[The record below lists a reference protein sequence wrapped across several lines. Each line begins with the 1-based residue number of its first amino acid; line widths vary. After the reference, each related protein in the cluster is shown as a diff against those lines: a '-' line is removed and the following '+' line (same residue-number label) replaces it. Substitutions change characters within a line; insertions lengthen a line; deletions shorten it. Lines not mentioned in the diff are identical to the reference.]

1 MKNFFKEFRSFIAK
15 GNVLDLAVAFIVGAA
30 FNTMVKSLVNDI
42 LMPVISLMFKA
53 DMSNLH
59 WVLRG
64 TAEYNSTTG
73 ELILS
78 EDAVLMTYGNF
89 ITEIFNFLIIALTI
103 FVIIHTFNKMKG
115 HLDGFKKRINPEKE
129 EVKEVKE

>member
-1 MKNFFKEFRSFIAK
+1 MKNFFKEIRSFVAK

-42 LMPVISLMFKA
+42 LMPIVSLMFK
-53 DMSNLH
+53 SELQNLH

-64 TAEYNSTTG
+64 TAEYNPTSG

-78 EDAVLMTYGNF
+78 ENAVLLSYGNF
-89 ITEIFNFLIIALTI
+89 ITEVVNFFIIALTI
-103 FVIIHTFNKMKG
+103 FVVIHVFNHMKG
-115 HLDGFKKRINPEKE
+115 QLDD
-129 EVKEVKE
+129 